1 VTASLL
7 PTDDLGERELEAWRE
22 LSQSAVVPNP
32 YFDPDFALSMA
43 RALGSG
49 VALLVATE
57 GPQWIG
63 CLPVESTRRWRRLPL
78 RGLVTWRHLY
88 CFLGTPL
95 LRSGAAERAMTEMIR
110 EARGGHDAFLG
121 LDLLDVEGDA
131 ASAMEAAQEAL
142 GFRAVEV
149 DTFERASVT
158 RRAEPDYLA
167 LSPKHRRNFER
178 LRRRLEGELDAEL
191 ELRDRTSD
199 PGAIGRFLEIE
210 ASGWKG
216 ARGTAT
222 AMGPIGHGDLL
233 REVCERLDRRGM
245 LELVSAEC
253 GETTVAMLC
262 NLIAG
267 DTSFTFKIAIEDG
280 LNRYSPGVQLEILYL
295 ERFHAD
301 ARLNRI
307 DSCADWNNQMIN
319 RLWPD
324 RRQLGIRAIPTGGWQ
339 GASARPMLE
348 GLAWLRRRRN

>member
-1 VTASLL
+1 VPASLL
-7 PTDDLGERELEAWRE
+7 PTDELGERELDAWRE
-22 LSQSAVVPNP
+22 LSQSALVPNP
-32 YFDPDFALSMA
+32 YFDPDFALPMA
-43 RALGSG
+43 RALGSR
-49 VALLVATE
+49 VALLVATD

-63 CLPVESTRRWRRLPL
+63 CLPVESTRRWRRVPL

-95 LRSGAAERAMTEMIR
+95 LRSAAAERAMTEMIG
-110 EARGGHDAFLG
+110 EARRGRDAFLG

-131 ASAMEAAQEAL
+131 AASMEAAHETL
-142 GFRAVEV
+142 DFRTVEM
-149 DTFERASVT
+149 DTFERASVS

-178 LRRRLEGELDAEL
+178 LRRRMEGELEGEL

-199 PGAIGRFLEIE
+199 PGAIGQFLEIE

-216 ARGTAT
+216 EHGTAT

-233 REVCERLDRRGM
+233 RDVCERMDRRGM
-245 LELVSAEC
+245 LELVSADC

-267 DTSFTFKIAIEDG
+267 DTSFTFKIAIEDE
-280 LNRYSPGVQLEILYL
+280 LNRFSPGVQLEILYL

-307 DSCADWNNQMIN
+307 DSCADQNNQMIN

-324 RRQLGIRAIPTGGWQ
+324 RRQLGIRAIPMAGMQ
-339 GASARPMLE
+339 GVSARPVLE